1 MSAINLELSVR
12 ELDAFMHD
20 KVQYQIKIIGLYLDA
35 MKAAVLAIHNAGRSV
50 SDRALLDAFGTTINF
65 EQEA

>member
-1 MSAINLELSVR
+1 
-12 ELDAFMHD
+12 
-20 KVQYQIKIIGLYLDA
+20 